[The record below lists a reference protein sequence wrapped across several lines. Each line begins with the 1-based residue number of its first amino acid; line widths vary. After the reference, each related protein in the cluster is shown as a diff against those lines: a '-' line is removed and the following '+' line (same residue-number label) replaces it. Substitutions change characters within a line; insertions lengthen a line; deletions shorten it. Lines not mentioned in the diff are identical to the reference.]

1 MLQAFSAL
9 FPAPSIF
16 ASSPLGAI
24 VLSFFKLSAFYP
36 TASILTTS
44 EVKVVSTPNGAEI
57 KDSLTVEDE
66 HGGASFNNCFFT
78 PCASESHDVFH

>member
-1 MLQAFSAL
+1 MQPFSAF

-16 ASSPLGAI
+16 DSSPLGAI

-57 KDSLTVEDE
+57 KDSSTVEDE
-66 HGGASFNNCFFT
+66 HSGASFNNYFFT
-78 PCASESHDVFH
+78 P

>member
-1 MLQAFSAL
+1 MQAFPAL

-16 ASSPLGAI
+16 DSSPLGAI
-24 VLSFFKLSAFYP
+24 VLSLFKLSALYP

-44 EVKVVSTPNGAEI
+44 EIKVVSTPNGAEI

-66 HGGASFNNCFFT
+66 HGGASLNNCFFT
-78 PCASESHDVFH
+78 P